1 MVFLVAVAQAAQD
14 LRRLLDGRF
23 VDLDHLEAPR
33 ERAVAVERALVL
45 GVGGRADAAQLAGG
59 EAGLQDVRSV
69 ERAGRHR
76 AGADDR
82 VDFVDEQ
89 DVIGLGDD
97 PVDHGLQPLFEV
109 AAVTRPGQERAH
121 VERVDRDLGDE
132 FRHVALVDGKRQT
145 LDDGRLA
152 DARVA
157 HQDRV
162 VLPSPRQRLADDP
175 YFVQTSNQRIDGTLR
190 GALVQVGRE
199 ALEGILDL
207 LFLLAVL
214 RICLRGLGRGEAGRR
229 LDRAVGEVAN
239 HVEP

>member
-1 MVFLVAVAQAAQD
+1 MVFLVAVAQAAED

-23 VDLDHLEAPR
+23 VDLDHLEAPG
-33 ERAVAVERALVL
+33 EGAVAVEGALVL

-59 EAGLQDVRSV
+59 EARFKDVRGV

-89 DVIGLGDD
+89 DVLGLGDD

-109 AAVTRPGQERAH
+109 APVARPGEERAH

-132 FRHVALVDGKRQT
+132 LRHVALVDGKRQT
-145 LDDGRLA
+145 LDDGCLA

-162 VLPSPRQRLADDP
+162 VLAPPRQRLADDT
-175 YFVQTSNQRIDGTLR
+175 YFVQASNQRIDGALR
-190 GALVQVGRE
+190 RALVQVGRE

-214 RICLRGLGRGEAGRR
+214 RICFRGLGRGEAGRR
-229 LDRAVGEVAN
+229 LDRAVGEVTD
-239 HVEP
+239 HVEA